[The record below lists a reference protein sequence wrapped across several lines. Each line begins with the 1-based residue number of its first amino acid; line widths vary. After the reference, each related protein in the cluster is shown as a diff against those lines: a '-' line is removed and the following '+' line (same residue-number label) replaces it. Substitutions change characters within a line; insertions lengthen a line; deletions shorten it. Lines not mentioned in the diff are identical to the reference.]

1 MRKTENSEY
10 KIRKYK
16 AKQRRTA
23 SVFFVGGVTF
33 VLFMIFILFRLTEWA
48 NFCQNIKVHK
58 KSIFILETNAVFV
71 V

>member
-16 AKQRRTA
+16 AKQGRTA
-23 SVFFVGGVTF
+23 SVFFVGGITSF
-33 VLFMIFILFRLTEWA
+33 FTEILHYYGA
-48 NFCQNIKVHK
+48 VNCGAFCQNSKIHK
-58 KSIFILETNAVFV
+58 KSILLLETNAVFV